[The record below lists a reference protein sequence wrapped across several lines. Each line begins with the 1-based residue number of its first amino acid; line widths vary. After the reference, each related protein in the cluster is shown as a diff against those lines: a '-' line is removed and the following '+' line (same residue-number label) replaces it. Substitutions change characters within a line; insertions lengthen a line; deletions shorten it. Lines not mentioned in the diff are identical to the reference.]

1 MRIVKFDR
9 NVNGT
14 RSWQNDFR
22 MVKFE
27 RNSFIVTITFIK
39 FIVFS
44 PSTVALLNSI
54 RMQFFYLSVIYSFIY
69 PQRLYSTRSLL
80 GRLSIRVDKRGS
92 WASRDSRGLVF
103 QIETVETRTGSLELA
118 QFLPP
123 LLGCNWLERI
133 SRTFKGYCFIST
145 IASIHLPWFFFL
157 SNYFRPAIFHVETSR
172 KKKNRND
179 SNYKTIEE

>member
-1 MRIVKFDR
+1 
-9 NVNGT
+9 
-14 RSWQNDFR
+14 
-22 MVKFE
+22 
-27 RNSFIVTITFIK
+27 
-39 FIVFS
+39 
-44 PSTVALLNSI
+44 
-54 RMQFFYLSVIYSFIY
+54 MQFFYLSVIYSFIY

-92 WASRDSRGLVF
+92 WASWDSRGLVF

-172 KKKNRND
+172 KKKKKIVTIRITKQSKNNRYP
-179 SNYKTIEE
+179 SSSRYRYLIHTICWNSISSTVS